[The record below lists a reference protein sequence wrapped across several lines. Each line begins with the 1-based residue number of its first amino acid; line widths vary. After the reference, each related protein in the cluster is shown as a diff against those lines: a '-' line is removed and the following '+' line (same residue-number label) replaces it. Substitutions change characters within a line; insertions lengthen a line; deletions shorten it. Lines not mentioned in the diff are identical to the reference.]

1 MTPLAIAGDLIEATR
16 HIAET
21 VAAPAADAVDREARF
36 PHEAIAALREE
47 RMLGALVPRALGG
60 SGATIGELA
69 ACCEVLGR
77 SCASTAMIFAMHQIE
92 VACLVRHAHSS
103 AFFRNY
109 LAGLATHQWLIA
121 SATSEIGT
129 GGDLRRSVC
138 AVERDGPRIHVT
150 KEAPIISYGEE
161 ADDILLT
168 ARRAPEAA
176 PGDQVLVLARK
187 ADLRLTRTSG
197 WDTLG
202 MRGTRS
208 LGFTLEV
215 NGSLDQI
222 LPVPFAEI
230 AGHTMLPV
238 SHVLWTSLWLGLASD
253 AVDRARAFVRVEAR
267 RTPGTVPPA
276 ALRLAETVAELEML
290 RATVHGG
297 LHDFEQHQ
305 DDRDAL
311 EGLGFAIRMNNLKAS
326 AARLAPEIVAR
337 ALAVCGVSGY
347 RCDSPYSVGRHLRD
361 AYGAALM
368 IGNDRILSA
377 NASMLLLHKE
387 EIECRPPQPRT

>member
-1 MTPLAIAGDLIEATR
+1 
-16 HIAET
+16 
-21 VAAPAADAVDREARF
+21 
-36 PHEAIAALREE
+36 
-47 RMLGALVPRALGG
+47 
-60 SGATIGELA
+60 
-69 ACCEVLGR
+69 
-77 SCASTAMIFAMHQIE
+77 MIFAMHQIE
-92 VACLVRHAHSS
+92 VACLVRHAQSS
-103 AFFRNY
+103 EFFRDY
-109 LAGLATHQWLIA
+109 LAGLAKHQWLIA

-150 KEAPIISYGEE
+150 KQAPIISYGEE

-168 ARRAPEAA
+168 ARRAPEAT

-187 ADLRLTRTSG
+187 GGLRLTRTG
-197 WDTLG
+197 EWDTLG

-208 LGFTLEV
+208 LGFTLEID
-215 NGSLDQI
+215 GSIEQVVT
-222 LPVPFAEI
+222 VPFAGI

-253 AVDRARAFVRVEAR
+253 AVGRARAFVRAEAR

-276 ALRLAETVAELEML
+276 ALRLAETVAELGTM

-305 DDRDAL
+305 DDPDAL
-311 EGLGFAIRMNNLKAS
+311 AGLGFAIRMNNLKAS

-337 ALAVCGVSGY
+337 ALGVCGVSGY
-347 RCDSPYSVGRHLRD
+347 RCDSPYAVGRHLRD
-361 AYGAALM
+361 AHGAALM
-368 IGNDRILSA
+368 ISNDRILSA

-387 EIECRPPQPRT
+387 EIE